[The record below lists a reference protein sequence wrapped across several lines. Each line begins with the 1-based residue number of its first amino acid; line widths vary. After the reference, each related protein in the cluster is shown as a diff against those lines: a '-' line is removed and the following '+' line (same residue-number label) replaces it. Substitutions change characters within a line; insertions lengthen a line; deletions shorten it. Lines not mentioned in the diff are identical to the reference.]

1 MTNTIAKQRDRRSAA
16 YDKPPSLS
24 LDADTCDVMQSVGE
38 AAYRWELDSDKLLWS
53 SNAASLFCLED
64 ETAIDSGRTFNNLL
78 VATSPDNRNDAVLGS
93 PGNDAGEGIAYRIQY
108 ALSGDKLSTKSD
120 IWLEDNGRWFADD
133 AGKAIRAQ
141 GVVRIVTD
149 RRAREERISRLSRYD
164 ELTGL
169 YNRNQLDYHLN
180 EVLRESTQE
189 QQSAAFL
196 ILSLDRFDLVNS
208 IYGHDTGDLVMAEI
222 SKRLCTCLRQGDI
235 IGRYGGAKIGLILR
249 ECSEKDM
256 LIAGNRFLALIR
268 DTATETDNGPVALS
282 ASIGGVI
289 IPRHARTVG
298 KAMAAAQQAL
308 EEAGQERHPKLISY
322 HYDEEAE
329 QERKNS
335 ALLASKVISAL
346 NKGNTQL
353 AFQPV
358 VSSNTGKIEFH
369 EALIRLSTE
378 DGILMPAADFVP
390 VAEKLGLV
398 RLVDH
403 HALDAVLQTL
413 CQHPTAHLSVNVS
426 NDTACDPEWLAK
438 LSAGLLR
445 NPGQA
450 ERLIIEITESHV
462 ARNLEEAIH
471 FVSTLKELGC
481 RVAIDDFGSG
491 FTSFSNLKHLPVDI
505 IKIDGIFVEDLEN
518 SKENQCFIKSLV
530 ELASVFNAKTV
541 VEWVTSD
548 ITAKL
553 LHSWGVD
560 YLQGYQFGEPKLH
573 LPQSTCDRDPSA
585 QTLLTG

>member
-1 MTNTIAKQRDRRSAA
+1 MKTNGANPRERRTIACDIRRQN
-16 YDKPPSLS
+16 S
-24 LDADTCDVMQSVGE
+24 LDAEACDVMQSVGE

-64 ETAIDSGRTFNNLL
+64 EAVIDSGRTFNKLL

-93 PGNDAGEGIAYRIQY
+93 SEKDTGEGVAYRIQY

-169 YNRNQLDYHLN
+169 YNRNQLDFHLN
-180 EVLRESTQE
+180 EVLRQSTQE

-222 SKRLCTCLRQGDI
+222 SKRLSTCLRQGDI

-249 ECSEKDM
+249 ECSENDM

-268 DTATETDNGPVALS
+268 DTVIETDNGPVALS

-322 HYDEEAE
+322 RHNEEAE
-329 QERKNS
+329 RERKNA

-346 NKGNTQL
+346 NQGKTQL

-358 VSSNTGKIEFH
+358 VSSITGKIEFH

-378 DGILMPAADFVP
+378 DGIIMPAAEFVP
-390 VAEKLGLV
+390 VAEKLGLI

-403 HALDAVLQTL
+403 HALDAVLLTL
-413 CQHPTAHLSVNVS
+413 CQYPTAHLSVNVS
-426 NDTACDPEWLAK
+426 NDTACDPEWLSK
-438 LSAGLLR
+438 LAAGLLR

-462 ARNLEEAIH
+462 ARNLDEAIH
-471 FVSTLKELGC
+471 FVTTLKELGC

-505 IKIDGIFVEDLEN
+505 IKIDGLFVEDLEN

-553 LHSWGVD
+553 LQSWGVD
-560 YLQGYQFGEPKLH
+560 YLQGYQFGKPKLH
-573 LPQSTCDRDPSA
+573 LPQFTGDHDPTA
-585 QTLLTG
+585 HTLKTG